1 MVENKKIKNAHPKE
15 YNGIK
20 FRSQLEVTTYKTL
33 IEHGFTPKYE
43 EETFIL
49 WDGFI
54 PSVPFYTKNSF
65 KRKNHNIEVLSPFTV
80 KDKRSIANISYT
92 PDITF
97 DYNGKHIIVEVKGF
111 QNDIFSYKF
120 KMFRKSLE
128 TLDNKDSIEVWEI
141 FSKRQ
146 LLECIEHLKQNTNE
160 DTERT

>member
-1 MVENKKIKNAHPKE
+1 MIENKKIKNAHPKE

-33 IEHGFTPKYE
+33 IEYGFTPKYE

-80 KDKRSIANISYT
+80 KDRRPVQCAVYV
-92 PDITF
+92 PDFTF
-97 DYNGKHIIVEVKGF
+97 DYKGRHIIVEVKGF
-111 QNDIFSYKF
+111 STDTF
-120 KMFRKSLE
+120 KYRFKLFRKSLE
-128 TLDNKDSIEVWEI
+128 YREDKDKLEIWEI
-141 FSKRQ
+141 FTKKQ
-146 LLECIEHLKQNTNE
+146 LLDCIRILKE
-160 DTERT
+160 KYD

>member
-1 MVENKKIKNAHPKE
+1 MIENKKIKNAHPKE

-33 IEHGFTPKYE
+33 IEYGFTPKYE

-80 KDKRSIANISYT
+80 KDRRPVQCAVYV
-92 PDITF
+92 PDFTF
-97 DYNGKHIIVEVKGF
+97 DYKGKHIIVEVKGF
-111 QNDIFSYKF
+111 STDTF
-120 KMFRKSLE
+120 KYRFKLFRKSLE
-128 TLDNKDSIEVWEI
+128 YREDKDKLEIWEI
-141 FSKRQ
+141 FTKKQ
-146 LLECIEHLKQNTNE
+146 LLDCIRILKE
-160 DTERT
+160 KYD